1 MIYSHVRPQS
11 NLHAIYIMSLT
22 IPQLELSPGRII
34 CLHIPHGFH
43 EEFSA
48 LEQEVLRA
56 AWREDK
62 STAVCCPARN
72 RRGCREYFRRQ
83 RTAEWLSQAAG
94 IMEQEAAELIAS
106 FDVRVADI
114 LSANALTPRCL
125 LGIAAALCKRPEV
138 VIYSTCGLDPSGRLA
153 VHRFVSLNS
162 GALCA
167 VHLSSPTVFGNGSPA
182 PRICPDKSRC
192 ITLAAD
198 SVGGVDG

>member
-1 MIYSHVRPQS
+1 M
-11 NLHAIYIMSLT
+11 LLT
-22 IPQLELSPGRII
+22 IPQLELWPGRII

-48 LEQEVLRA
+48 LEQEVLR
-56 AWREDK
+56 
-62 STAVCCPARN
+62 AVCCPARN

-153 VHRFVSLNS
+153 VHRFVALNS

>member
-1 MIYSHVRPQS
+1 M
-11 NLHAIYIMSLT
+11 LLT

-43 EEFSA
+43 EKFST

-56 AWREDK
+56 ALREDK
-62 STAVCCPARN
+62 STAICRPARN

-83 RTAEWLSQAAG
+83 RTAEWLSQTAG
-94 IMEQEAAELIAS
+94 IVEQQAAELIAS

-114 LSANALTPRCL
+114 LSANAGTPRCL
-125 LGIAAALCKRPEV
+125 LGIASALCNRPEV

-153 VHRFVSLNS
+153 VHRFVALNS

-167 VHLSSPTVFGNGSPA
+167 VHLSSPTVFGNGSPR